1 MTKYNWNYQEM
12 GFNSETEMKASIARV
27 TEELNNPKSRA
38 EIIRKNRDEFEAILG
53 ENNRIDFSELVSKL
67 EAGAKID
74 SLDDKVRYRIL
85 YEQEQAKIQAKRE
98 EMQNLLGSLNES
110 IVAENE
116 ANAQRE
122 LQEEKERLEAELQS
136 KIYSK
141 HNVKTD
147 KEKQRDEAL
156 SKLLEYL

>member
-1 MTKYNWNYQEM
+1 MTKYNWNYEELGFKSEQEM
-12 GFNSETEMKASIARV
+12 NESIARV
-27 TEELNNPKSRA
+27 ERKMKMTRDELVREEMKEGFARGRTEFSFAAMEEGARLEELDRVV
-38 EIIRKNRDEFEAILG
+38 R
-53 ENNRIDFSELVSKL
+53 NRIM
-67 EAGAKID
+67 
-74 SLDDKVRYRIL
+74 
-85 YEQEQAKIQAKRE
+85 YEKEQAKIQAERE
-98 EMQNLLGSLNES
+98 ETQRLFNKLAES
-110 IVAENE
+110 IREENE

-156 SKLLEYL
+156 SSLLDSLNV